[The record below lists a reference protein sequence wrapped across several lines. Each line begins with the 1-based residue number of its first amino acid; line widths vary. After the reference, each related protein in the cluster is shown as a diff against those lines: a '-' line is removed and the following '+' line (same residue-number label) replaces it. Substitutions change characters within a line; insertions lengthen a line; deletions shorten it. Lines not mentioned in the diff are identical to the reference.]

1 MALHLSLALSLDKER
16 AQKWRFILSDFIL
29 LAIVL
34 VIARPAR
41 AWDSRTHQMIAE
53 LAIATLPP
61 SPLKEFF
68 SANSETL
75 QEYSIYPDT
84 VLRDRYGRAEER
96 RHFVDLEVYGAD
108 PWAVLVADRAAMIQ
122 KFGVATLDRSGTLP
136 WTIEEVAD
144 ESRREW
150 KSGNCPQVLR
160 LSGYLA
166 HYVGDASQ
174 PLHSTIHYDGYNYHD
189 RGLHARIEKA
199 VDLDR
204 DDIYREAEMVP
215 SVLPVSSVWDIAT
228 AEIRDANKHVDEVI
242 QADRA
247 ARRGTGD
254 REEYDRK
261 LMKLERPM
269 FAWQIHRAASVLAS
283 IWLYEWHQAGSPVV
297 CQNAIISD
305 LVPRRRR
312 RFK

>member
-1 MALHLSLALSLDKER
+1 MANNAL
-16 AQKWRFILSDFIL
+16 
-29 LAIVL
+29 
-34 VIARPAR
+34 
-41 AWDSRTHQMIAE
+41 AWDSQTHRMIAD

-61 SPLKEFF
+61 SRLKDFF

-75 QEYSIYPDT
+75 QQYSTYPDT

-96 RHFVDLEVYGAD
+96 RHFIDLEVYGSD
-108 PWAVLVADRAAMIQ
+108 PWSVLVPDRAAMIK

-174 PLHSTIHYDGYNYHD
+174 PLHSTIHYDGYNYRD
-189 RGLHARIEKA
+189 RGVHARIEKA
-199 VDLDR
+199 VDLDLN
-204 DDIYREAEMVP
+204 DIYRESSMVP
-215 SVLPVSSVWDIAT
+215 SVVPVSSVWDVAT
-228 AEIRDANKHVDEVI
+228 AEIRDASKHVNELI
-242 QADRA
+242 EADRS
-247 ARRGTGD
+247 ARRGSDD
-254 REEYDRK
+254 REDYDRK
-261 LMKLERPM
+261 LMKLERPL

-283 IWLYEWHQAGSPVV
+283 IWLYEWHQAGSPIV
-297 CQNAIISD
+297 CQNAIMRNI
-305 LVPRRRR
+305 VPAR
-312 RFK
+312 